1 MASINESQEEEE
13 KKEAAEGGV
22 AGETGEE
29 SGEQKDEKKQD
40 ASRSESPGHQGT
52 APPPGRW
59 FYISDSRVNEISEA
73 AVLKSQAYI
82 LFYERIF
89 WLWLS
94 CNFFQFY
101 FRLCIYSN

>member
-22 AGETGEE
+22 AGR
-29 SGEQKDEKKQD
+29 KLAMKVVNKRMRK
-40 ASRSESPGHQGT
+40 SRTPAGQSLPATRGQHLH
-52 APPPGRW
+52 PGRW

-89 WLWLS
+89 
-94 CNFFQFY
+94 
-101 FRLCIYSN
+101 